1 MKIVKF
7 LEINKLDKG
16 LFRIWI
22 ILSIFWISFV
32 LYAIHH
38 DELYS
43 EYLEES
49 SKSYFCASTLVL
61 KTGDKKEYFPVSGGG
76 DGLKSHQ
83 WLKFDNLKDCISWTN
98 KNRNQFLIAVSLIF
112 LIPIGAIFMWFLL
125 KKTFLWL
132 YRGFR

>member
-1 MKIVKF
+1 MNKNQFIDF

-38 DELYS
+38 DDLYS

-49 SKSYFCASTLVL
+49 SKSYFCASTL
-61 KTGDKKEYFPVSGGG
+61 DKKQYFPVGG
-76 DGLKSHQ
+76 DKGKLKPHQ

-132 YRGFR
+132 YRGFK